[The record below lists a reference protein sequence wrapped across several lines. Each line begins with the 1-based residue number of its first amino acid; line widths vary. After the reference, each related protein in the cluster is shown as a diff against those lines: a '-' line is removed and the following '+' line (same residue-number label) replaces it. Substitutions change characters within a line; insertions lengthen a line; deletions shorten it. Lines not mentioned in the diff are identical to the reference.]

1 MKNAPAAMQ
10 AITHTVFFGVV
21 IGLISAL
28 GSHYFRSGIFTVN
41 THVKNTLS
49 QFSLF
54 IGFFISLSIAAY
66 AVYLLQEYGN
76 LKKFDGPADSIYAAH
91 RLDNELDIKAGLLS
105 TLAAFFSAAGG
116 ASVGQYGPIVHF
128 GATIGSW
135 LKEKFAT
142 QITADIFIGCGVAG
156 AISAG
161 FGAPIAGVIFAHEAV
176 TRHFSVKAIA
186 PIAVSSG
193 IAFIATEFL
202 WGMHAPLEQMTP
214 LSAATFNLTV
224 IATLFIAPLFGVC
237 AVVFMR
243 TLEQLIILNK
253 KIKLNRFLKTSLAVI
268 ALSYIGSNLPQVMG
282 LGTGII
288 LKILDG
294 DFGLSFL
301 ILLLIGKLIATT
313 VSLSFGFFG
322 GVFSPALFL
331 GAALGA
337 IFAHILAISGFED
350 LNYSVFAICGMASVA
365 GAVIGAPLTAVLI
378 VFELTQSYFL
388 GLAALVSV
396 VIAVLVSEKFYGHSY
411 YDKQLLSRGIDLSDG
426 RAGLLLMDQKIA
438 DFISDTATVLKPQ
451 YSLDEA
457 KTIMVRNNTSE
468 AYVVDTE
475 KIFWG
480 KVEFMKIL
488 DHDGSLPITEFANL
502 ETVTLKHDAS
512 LQQAIEIAADFV
524 GESIPIV
531 DESTGQFQGAVTEGD
546 IFTAYLG
553 IQGQITDLEKK

>member
-1 MKNAPAAMQ
+1 MRHARAAMQ
-10 AITHTVFFGVV
+10 AITHTVFFGVI
-21 IGLISAL
+21 IGLISAF
-28 GSHYFRSGIFTVN
+28 GSHYFKEGIFTLSGYAN
-41 THVKNTLS
+41 KNLS
-49 QFSLF
+49 QFNLF
-54 IGFFISLSIAAY
+54 LGFFISLSVAAY
-66 AVYLLQEYGN
+66 VVHLLQKYGH

-91 RLDNELDIKAGLLS
+91 RLDNELDVKAGLLS

-135 LKEKFAT
+135 LKEKFST
-142 QITADIFIGCGVAG
+142 PITADIFIGCGVAG
-156 AISAG
+156 AISSG
-161 FGAPIAGVIFAHEAV
+161 FGAPIAGVIFAHEAI

-202 WGMHAPLEQMTP
+202 WGTHAPLEQMAP
-214 LSAATFNLTV
+214 PSSSSFNLTV

-237 AVVFMR
+237 AVIFMR

-253 KIKLNRFLKTSLAVI
+253 KLKLSRFLKTTLAVT
-268 ALSYIGSNLPQVMG
+268 ALSYVGSHLPQVMG
-282 LGTGII
+282 LGTDVI

-294 DFGLSFL
+294 DFGLWFL
-301 ILLLIGKLIATT
+301 ILLLLGKLIATT

-337 IFAHILAISGFED
+337 IIAQILSIAGLNG
-350 LNYSVFAICGMASVA
+350 LNYSIIAICGMASVA

-378 VFELTQSYFL
+378 VFELTQSYSL

-411 YDKQLLSRGIDLSDG
+411 FDKQLLSRGIDLSEG
-426 RAGLLLMDQKIA
+426 RVGLLLMDQKVA
-438 DFISDTATVLKPQ
+438 DFISDTATLLKPQ
-451 YSLDEA
+451 CSLFEA
-457 KTIMVRNNTSE
+457 KNIMVRNNNSE
-468 AYVVDTE
+468 AYVVDDRN
-475 KIFWG
+475 ILLG
-480 KVEFMKIL
+480 KVEFMRIVHQ
-488 DHDGSLPITEFANL
+488 DNSLPITKFANS
-502 ETVTLKHDAS
+502 ETLTLKHDAS
-512 LQQAIEIAADFV
+512 LQQAIEIAAGFV
-524 GESIPIV
+524 GESIPVV
-531 DESTGQFQGAVTEGD
+531 DESTGQFHGAVTEGD

-553 IQGQITDLEKK
+553 IQGQIMDLEKK